1 MPVRIWK
8 INYQHREYCISTA
21 TLLSSLTVGKNPNEQ
36 CNPFLGKQDVL
47 GIILGVGMTLISLG
61 WTGWS
66 YTAEDKIGGKKTLK
80 GNLIEEPAPKKE
92 GNGRHVA
99 GVVTGVQDHG
109 SSGDEEEAK
118 NDVNGA
124 DVPAT
129 GLTNS
134 WKLNL
139 VLGILSCWV
148 AMALTSW
155 GGIQTGGNV
164 ANPDV
169 GRVSMWMIITSQ
181 WIVLL
186 LYLWS
191 LVAPRLFPDRDF
203 A

>member
-21 TLLSSLTVGKNPNEQ
+21 TLLSSLAVGKNPNEQ

-66 YTAEDKIGGKKTLK
+66 YTAEDKIGGKKTVK
-80 GNLIEEPAPKKE
+80 ENLIEEPAPKKE

-99 GVVTGVQDHG
+99 GVVTGVQDYG
-109 SSGDEEEAK
+109 SNGDEEEAK
-118 NDVNGA
+118 NDTNGA

-169 GRVSMWMIITSQ
+169 GRVSMWMIIASQ

>member
-1 MPVRIWK
+1 
-8 INYQHREYCISTA
+8 
-21 TLLSSLTVGKNPNEQ
+21 
-36 CNPFLGKQDVL
+36 
-47 GIILGVGMTLISLG
+47 MTLISLG

-66 YTAEDKIGGKKTLK
+66 YTAEDKIGGKKKLK
-80 GNLIEEPAPKKE
+80 ENLIEEPAPKRE
-92 GNGRHVA
+92 GSARHIA
-99 GVVTGVQDHG
+99 GVVTGVQDYG

-118 NDVNGA
+118 NDINGA

-169 GRVSMWMIITSQ
+169 GSVSMWMIITSQ

>member
-1 MPVRIWK
+1 MPVRACK
-8 INYQHREYCISTA
+8 IIDQLHKDCISTA
-21 TLLSSLTVGKNPNEQ
+21 TILSSLEVGKNPNEQ
-36 CNPFLGKQDVL
+36 CNPFLGEQDTV
-47 GIILGVGMTLISLG
+47 GIILGVGMTIISLG

-80 GNLIEEPAPKKE
+80 ENLIEGPVPQRE
-92 GNGRHVA
+92 GGERHVA
-99 GVVTGVQDHG
+99 GVVTGVQDYG
-109 SSGDEEEAK
+109 STGDEEEAK
-118 NDVNGA
+118 NGTNGA

-129 GLTNS
+129 GLTTS

-155 GGIQTGGNV
+155 GSIQTGGDV
-164 ANPDV
+164 ANPGV
-169 GRVSMWMIITSQ
+169 GRVSMWMIIASQ

-191 LVAPRLFPDRDF
+191 LVAPRLFPGRDF
-203 A
+203 T